1 MPQTLT
7 ARALNRALLARQL
20 LLERS
25 RLPLAATLDA
35 MAGLQAQYAPSMY
48 IGLWSRME
56 GFERHH
62 LTAALEDRSVVQGTL
77 LRSTIHLVSAGD
89 YWPFAI
95 GTRAARQTQW
105 LRVTQFKLNEDDMAA
120 KAAVVRERLGDGPL
134 KRKELDA
141 LVGKPE
147 SSAMNA
153 WADMLRIPPSG
164 TWERRRADLYA
175 SAEEWLGPP
184 PPGLTVES
192 SQELLVRRYLAGF
205 GPSTRAEIASWAGL
219 GPSDVA
225 TVLGRLNLRR
235 FQADDGQ
242 ELVDVEEAPLPDPDT
257 PAPVRF
263 LPTWDATLLVH
274 ARRTGILSEE
284 YRPLVFNSKTPHSMN
299 TFLVDGT
306 VAGTWRY
313 ERKAVTV
320 EPFGRLPRAARREVE
335 EEAERLA
342 AMHA

>member
-1 MPQTLT
+1 MPQRLT

-48 IGLWSRME
+48 VGLWSRME

-105 LRVTQFKLNEDDMAA
+105 LRATQFKLNHEDMAA

-153 WADMLRIPPSG
+153 WVDMVRIPPSG

-192 SQELLVRRYLAGF
+192 SQELLMRRERVRDKLRVEAVVDHVALVF
-205 GPSTRAEIASWAGL
+205 GTL
-219 GPSDVA
+219 LD
-225 TVLGRLNLRR
+225 RR
-235 FQADDGQ
+235 FGKFGVALLRAHLQ
-242 ELVDVEEAPLPDPDT
+242 EWGPECGREGEDHAGVVDVLIDQ
-257 PAPVRF
+257 
-263 LPTWDATLLVH
+263 LVEH
-274 ARRTGILSEE
+274 
-284 YRPLVFNSKTPHSMN
+284 PHP
-299 TFLVDGT
+299 G
-306 VAGTWRY
+306 
-313 ERKAVTV
+313 
-320 EPFGRLPRAARREVE
+320 PRMR
-335 EEAERLA
+335 
-342 AMHA
+342 